1 MRDRPNVVVLAID
14 SLRADH
20 LGCYGYHR
28 DTSPRMDAFAKEST
42 VIDRFMCAG
51 LPTHPSFTTMY
62 TGQHPI
68 THEIV
73 SHGPR
78 NTLRRNA
85 PFLPQLFLA
94 NGYTTCALDNLAQG
108 RIWFRRGFEYYIDPS
123 MRHTLFCDVSCE
135 ELNARAIPWLREHS
149 DEPFFLMMHYWDPH
163 WPFKPPSRYRD
174 LWYAGNP
181 TDPSNRGL
189 DAWWKNPLGQV
200 ARDTWMRRPDGL
212 VTDPEYVIAL
222 YDQEIRHVDDGIAE
236 FLGALETLKLAD
248 DTIVVLL
255 GDHGESLSE
264 HGIFFDHHGLYDT
277 TLHVPFMVRWP
288 GRVPAGVRL
297 PHMLQHHDIAPTL
310 LEAAGIPAPPEMDGS
325 SFLGL
330 LTGEVNGA
338 RAGRGR
344 IVSCE
349 STWQAKWSLRTDRH
363 KMIIARSPDI
373 YQFPPRELYDLQ
385 ADPRE
390 ERNLVEQEP
399 ALAQEL
405 EQELEGWIAAQL
417 AALGRDQDPLRKL
430 GISLNFD

>member
-1 MRDRPNVVVLAID
+1 MKQRPNVIILAID

-20 LGCYGYHR
+20 LGSYGYHR
-28 DTSPRMDAFAKEST
+28 ATSPSIDAFGTEGVT
-42 VIDRFMCAG
+42 IDRFMCAG
-51 LPTHPSFTTMY
+51 LPTHPSFTTLY

-78 NTLRRNA
+78 NALGRNA

-135 ELNARAIPWLREHS
+135 ELNARAIPWLRQHA
-149 DEPFFLMMHYWDPH
+149 DESFFMLIHYWDPH
-163 WPFKPPSRYRD
+163 WPFKPPARYRD
-174 LWYAGNP
+174 LFYSGNP
-181 TDPSNRGL
+181 TDPSNRAL
-189 DAWWKNPLGQV
+189 DAWWQNPLGAV

-212 VTDPEYVIAL
+212 VTDPEYVVAL

-236 FLGALETLKLAD
+236 LLGALEMLELAE

-255 GDHGESLSE
+255 GDHGESLAE
-264 HGIFFDHHGLYDT
+264 HRIFFDHHGLYDN

-297 PHMLQHHDIAPTL
+297 PQMLQHHDIAPTL
-310 LEAAGIPAPPEMDGS
+310 LEAAGIPVPPEMDGR
-325 SFLGL
+325 SFLRL
-330 LTGEVNGA
+330 LTAETS
-338 RAGRGR
+338 AGGRDR

-349 STWQAKWSLRTDRH
+349 CTWQAKWSLRTDRH
-363 KMIIARSPDI
+363 KLILARSPDI
-373 YQFPPRELYDLQ
+373 YGNPERELYDLE
-385 ADPRE
+385 ADPAE
-390 ERNLVEQEP
+390 ERNLAEQETVLAK
-399 ALAQEL
+399 ALEEEL
-405 EQELEGWIAAQL
+405 EAWIGSRL
-417 AALGRDQDPLRKL
+417 AALGRADDPLRKH
-430 GISLNFD
+430 GISLNFG